1 MVNDKAPL
9 YLTVL
14 GVVLFGGAIFLIQPY
29 SADSTGTAWAK
40 PARRYLHA
48 AISQDSVSLSRLS
61 ASGAPVAWALEAART
76 HPDSLAAWSGRPEAW
91 TGVRRGDTTYVL
103 VFPAGEPCSKAP
115 IVLQFVGAGDH
126 ARVTKASSA
135 CFDPAR

>member
-1 MVNDKAPL
+1 MNGKAPL
-9 YLTVL
+9 YLTVV
-14 GVVLFGGAIFLIQPY
+14 GAVLLGGAIFLIQPY
-29 SADSTGTAWAK
+29 SADFPGTAWAK

-76 HPDSLAAWSGRPEAW
+76 HPDSLAAWAGRPEAW

-103 VFPAGEPCSKAP
+103 VFPDGEPCSNAP
-115 IVLQFVGAGDH
+115 IVLQFVGAGDD
-126 ARVTKASSA
+126 ARVSKASSA